1 MFLYRCHFFNILRHT
16 YTSTLLGI
24 FSWTKPTK
32 GHSFFLQ
39 RIRTP
44 YLLSFNFILIF
55 FFWRYKRPGA
65 QRPRFWCRGRQWIK
79 LLLGSTSGA
88 ALPGNTAGSCIR
100 LTDWSPTV
108 PRLPCSPKRIQKRR
122 GFYPRPRRYA
132 GTCTD
137 SHDKR
142 FCMVLHLRFIWT
154 FFLFCFVLHRWFCG
168 MRHGRLCAYA
178 RCTCASCT
186 PRNTTRITTHSWISA
201 DFGCTHR

>member
-1 MFLYRCHFFNILRHT
+1 MLLYRCHFFNILRHG
-16 YTSTLLGI
+16 YTPTLLGI

-32 GHSFFLQ
+32 GLSFFLQ

-44 YLLSFNFILIF
+44 YLLSFNFILKKF

-88 ALPGNTAGSCIR
+88 ALSGNTAGNCIR
-100 LTDWSPTV
+100 LTDWSLTV
-108 PRLPCSPKRIQKRR
+108 PRVLCSPKSVQRRR

-154 FFLFCFVLHRWFCG
+154 FFFVLFCFTQVVLWNASRQVV
-168 MRHGRLCAYA
+168 RICALHM
-178 RCTCASCT
+178 CILHPKKCH
-186 PRNTTRITTHSWISA
+186 TH
-201 DFGCTHR
+201 HYPQLN